1 MNTMIAATVYCI
13 VGCNTGSPDKDALK
27 VLECDTETG
36 AAKIVQSVSGCEGT
50 TYFQLSKDGKALYSV
65 VAEKVDDKSHGA
77 IVKFDVE
84 NHRIGKM
91 TKLAEL
97 PCETPCHVALS
108 PDESVMSVAVY
119 WSGIYGVMA
128 LDERCATFGRDAC
141 PQASAGALE
150 TRPYQSA
157 ALPNDA
163 VGPRKD
169 RQQKAFAHQTF
180 YTPDGKL
187 MGVCDLGCDRVNFY
201 DYKKPGG
208 LDKPVVTLKADPG
221 DGPRH
226 AIFSNDGKFLFVVNE
241 LSSTVTSYAVAK
253 GTPNLVGASFQDARG
268 RLGEPSLPFTRIGK
282 WSMLPEGCTLKET
295 ETKAAA
301 IKLTADGKILMA
313 SNRGHDSIA
322 FFAVNEDGTLV
333 QKNIAKLTGK
343 FPRDFELMPGEKFM
357 VVGHKMSNE
366 IQVYAFDREKCE
378 LKPVGEPIPCWR
390 PLCFKFLK

>member
-36 AAKIVQSVSGCEGT
+36 AAKIVQSVNGCEGT
-50 TYFQLSKDGKALYSV
+50 TYFQISKDGKTLYSAV
-65 VAEKVDDKSHGA
+65 SEKRGEKTHGA

-128 LDERCATFGRDAC
+128 LDERCATFGRDAY
-141 PQASAGALE
+141 PQASAGALG

-268 RLGEPSLPFTRIGK
+268 RLGEPSLPFKRIGK
-282 WSMLPEGCTLKET
+282 WSMLPEGCALKET

-301 IKLTADGKILMA
+301 IKLTADGKIVMA

-322 FFAVNEDGTLV
+322 FFAVNEDGTLTM
-333 QKNIAKLTGK
+333 KNVAKLTGK

-378 LKPVGEPIPCWR
+378 LKPVGAPIPCWR

>member
-36 AAKIVQSVSGCEGT
+36 AAKIVQSENGCEGT
-50 TYFQLSKDGKALYSV
+50 TYFQLSRDGKTLYSV
-65 VAEKVDDKSHGA
+65 VAEKVDNKSHGVL
-77 IVKFDVE
+77 VKFDVE

-128 LDERCATFGRDAC
+128 LDERCATFGRDAY

-241 LSSTVTSYAVAK
+241 LSSTVTSYKV
-253 GTPNLVGASFQDARG
+253 DIG
-268 RLGEPSLPFTRIGK
+268 RVEHVEHADNVFKRIGK

-333 QKNIAKLTGK
+333 QKNVAKLTGK

-390 PLCFKFLK
+390 PLCFKFEKGNNIDN

>member
-1 MNTMIAATVYCI
+1 MNIMIAATVYCI

-36 AAKIVQSVSGCEGT
+36 AAKIVRSIVGCEGT
-50 TYFQLSKDGKALYSV
+50 TYFQISKDGKALYSV
-65 VAEKVDDKSHGA
+65 VAEKVGDKSHGA
-77 IVKFDVE
+77 LVKFALDGHCVGQIT
-84 NHRIGKM
+84 R
-91 TKLAEL
+91 LAGL
-97 PCETPCHVALS
+97 SCETPCHVALS

-119 WSGIYGVMA
+119 WSGVYGVMA
-128 LDERCATFGRDAC
+128 LDSRELT
-141 PQASAGALE
+141 
-150 TRPYQSA
+150 TA

-208 LDKPVVTLKADPG
+208 LEKPVITIKADPG

-226 AIFSNDGKFLFVVNE
+226 ALFSNDGKFLFVVNE

-268 RLGEPSLPFTRIGK
+268 RVGDASLPFTRIGK

-295 ETKAAA
+295 DTKAAA
-301 IKLTADGKILMA
+301 IKLTADGKLLMA

-322 FFAVNEDGTLV
+322 FYAVNEDGTLTM
-333 QKNIAKLTGK
+333 KNVAKLTGK

-378 LKPVGEPIPCWR
+378 LKAVGEPIPCWR
-390 PLCFKFLK
+390 PLCFKFLN